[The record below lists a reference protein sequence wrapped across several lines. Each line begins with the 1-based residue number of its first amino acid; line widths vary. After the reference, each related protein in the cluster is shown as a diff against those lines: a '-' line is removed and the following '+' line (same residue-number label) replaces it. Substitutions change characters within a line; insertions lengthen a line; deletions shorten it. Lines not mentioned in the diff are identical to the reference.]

1 MPEIALTYSRKT
13 LVDARDYDSLIQY
26 IWFAKREQG
35 RWYAARR
42 DYDDNIIYMHNEIAK
57 PEPGWGVRH
66 AEPYQTL
73 NNRRENLVRYR
84 IEMIDATIPRTPKR
98 LYRGVTEIRLVDGT
112 SKYVARIR
120 HDRDRIT
127 LGRFTDVI
135 EAAKAYDRA
144 NYDLNGEKALAEA
157 NFRDD
162 LLEYV
167 RGRRREENDEEYG
180 PIEREQQDGLSRGL
194 LGQ

>member
-84 IEMIDATIPRTPKR
+84 IEVPTTGPRILQRP
-98 LYRGVTEIRLVDGT
+98 YRGVTEIKLVDGT
-112 SKYVARIR
+112 AKYVARIS
-120 HDRDRIT
+120 RDRTKIT

-144 NYDLNGEKALAEA
+144 NYDLNGEIALKDA
-157 NFRDD
+157 NFIDD
-162 LLEYV
+162 LQEYIDQV
-167 RGRRREENDEEYG
+167 QAQGSFR
-180 PIEREQQDGLSRGL
+180 
-194 LGQ
+194 